1 MGNGGQRSFTRP
13 GVPEAMLSRRH
24 ELKTIQEVLRLMGL
38 LESAYWL
45 GHYLTGVIAGT
56 LSSGLVIACMVLVK
70 KEVSYFPLE
79 RTSVSLLA
87 VTFFFF
93 CCLYT
98 MHAMLVASFFRH
110 ASIAVTFGVIYWFPL
125 TLFLPWQMVEGFES
139 PLGAYIY
146 ADRHFKLL
154 SSATPCLGTYWVLKI
169 IGLSVDYT
177 GGGSANWE
185 LITKN
190 VLEMDNVSILEI
202 WSVMAAT
209 CVTIALFLWYFTK
222 IFPWTAGIPQPFYFP
237 VTLKRSF
244 LLYILQ
250 EFGELKALDGVD
262 LKAYPRQIT
271 VLLGHNGAGKTTL
284 MNIVTGMFSP
294 TKGKVIVCGIDVAKN
309 TERARENVSFCQ
321 QHNVFFSDLTVWEH
335 LMFFG
340 SLKGVHH
347 SVIREKISRV
357 LETVKLS
364 DKCYSFCNTLSGGMK
379 KRLSVAI
386 ATISSPKGNIICL
399 QVIVLDEPSAGMD
412 PENRRDMWS
421 LFLHLR
427 KRSTLIIS
435 THDMEEAD
443 TLADNI
449 VVMRRGKV
457 HCSGSPSFL
466 KKAFGYR
473 LTIEKNDAVFQ
484 LDRVIKIVRQFVS
497 TANVQNDKLNE
508 VTLDLG
514 VSEPDGFTS
523 MFESLERHSE
533 ELGVQSIGVKV
544 TTIEDVYV
552 NNLYMSALNAPFAD
566 ADLRAVSCVP
576 PKRPTAL
583 GRFSALLAKRRL
595 YFSRVWTVPVV
606 CWVVPTLVFLGQL
619 KLEHDLVSKR
629 NSVAAM
635 FNFVP
640 PIGSRQRLKVD
651 TRLLYPEGNVFLD
664 HDNFS
669 SEFVSRHFGGLADE
683 SVPRLVTLSS
693 AQDELVSIGSRNFL
707 EYTGAYTFG
716 CVFWG
721 DPLEALWN
729 PYATLSS
736 VIALNALNS
745 AVLRYLSDDAGAKFQ
760 MNIQLDKEE
769 NSAVGSGLDFS
780 KAAWRDMLEVALLM
794 FSRAVFVPLGTAFVV
809 AASVLFPVAESASG
823 VRALQLMTG
832 VSALLFWASHFL
844 FDLLVYLLAWS
855 AAALSLNL
863 HYELSMETNAALL
876 ILVLVFSLVG
886 ISTSYAVASFAKSAA
901 GAFTFVVL
909 FFFFG
914 GATPLFVFMVLM
926 MLRVSEGLPSPRW
939 IPLALLPLPP
949 FTFPWS
955 VIKVLQLDSENSHC
969 LRYST
974 TKVGDLYVLD
984 MFCVALQNGHRFP
997 GGIHYCC
1004 ERYASNSTVGVDTL
1018 SPLSFHEAGVALEI
1032 LVMAAEGVLLF
1043 AFIVWKDSGPR
1054 NVFPSSRSKKTNSN
1068 GHLDADVQREKD
1080 LVQDMRV
1087 QSQALVHTMVV
1098 DDLHKVYGSL
1108 HAVQGLNLAVRSGEC
1123 VGLLGVN
1130 GAGKTTTFQMLA
1142 GLLPATSGDAFRND
1156 VVLSKQPRKWQS
1168 NIGYCP
1174 QSEGLLAKLTAF
1186 EFLRLFACL
1195 RGVPG
1200 SDVELLVAS
1209 IINVVK
1215 LAAHAHKRC
1224 ETYSGGNRRKLSIAA
1239 ALLGLPGL
1247 VFLDEP
1253 TAGIDVVARKDIFR
1267 ALERIKRASGVS
1279 IVLTS
1284 HSMAECE
1291 LACDR
1296 IGIMVTGQFRCLGTL
1311 PHLKSRFGQGYVMSV
1326 KVAAGGDVDF
1336 KMVREA
1342 VQKVF
1347 PRTQLRHFHGGRL
1360 EYLLEAK
1367 IPWSEVFGKV
1377 DVLRQS
1383 LQLEHVLI
1391 SDTTLEQIFIGFAD
1405 ANQGDLSS
1413 IIPTNALT

>member
-1 MGNGGQRSFTRP
+1 M
-13 GVPEAMLSRRH
+13 
-24 ELKTIQEVLRLMGL
+24 
-38 LESAYWL
+38 
-45 GHYLTGVIAGT
+45 
-56 LSSGLVIACMVLVK
+56 
-70 KEVSYFPLE
+70 
-79 RTSVSLLA
+79 
-87 VTFFFF
+87 
-93 CCLYT
+93 
-98 MHAMLVASFFRH
+98 
-110 ASIAVTFGVIYWFPL
+110 
-125 TLFLPWQMVEGFES
+125 
-139 PLGAYIY
+139 
-146 ADRHFKLL
+146 
-154 SSATPCLGTYWVLKI
+154 
-169 IGLSVDYT
+169 
-177 GGGSANWE
+177 
-185 LITKN
+185 
-190 VLEMDNVSILEI
+190 
-202 WSVMAAT
+202 
-209 CVTIALFLWYFTK
+209 
-222 IFPWTAGIPQPFYFP
+222 
-237 VTLKRSF
+237 
-244 LLYILQ
+244 
-250 EFGELKALDGVD
+250 
-262 LKAYPRQIT
+262 
-271 VLLGHNGAGKTTL
+271 
-284 MNIVTGMFSP
+284 
-294 TKGKVIVCGIDVAKN
+294 
-309 TERARENVSFCQ
+309 
-321 QHNVFFSDLTVWEH
+321 
-335 LMFFG
+335 
-340 SLKGVHH
+340 
-347 SVIREKISRV
+347 
-357 LETVKLS
+357 
-364 DKCYSFCNTLSGGMK
+364 
-379 KRLSVAI
+379 
-386 ATISSPKGNIICL
+386 
-399 QVIVLDEPSAGMD
+399 
-412 PENRRDMWS
+412 
-421 LFLHLR
+421 
-427 KRSTLIIS
+427 
-435 THDMEEAD
+435 
-443 TLADNI
+443 
-449 VVMRRGKV
+449 
-457 HCSGSPSFL
+457 
-466 KKAFGYR
+466 
-473 LTIEKNDAVFQ
+473 FQ
-484 LDRVIKIVRQFVS
+484 LDRVIKIVRQFVP
-497 TANVQNDKLNE
+497 TANVQSDKLNE

-514 VSEPDGFTS
+514 VSEPHGFTS
-523 MFESLERHSE
+523 MFESLERHCE

-552 NNLYMSALNAPFAD
+552 NAYEEAEMSEDSCDGMPASD

-606 CWVVPTLVFLGQL
+606 CWVVPTLVFLGQI
-619 KLEHDLVSKR
+619 KLEHGLVSKR
-629 NSVAAM
+629 NSVTAM

-640 PIGSRQRLKVD
+640 PIGSTQRVKVD

-669 SEFVSRHFGGLADE
+669 FEFVGRHFEGLVDE

-693 AQDELVSIGSRNFL
+693 ARDELISIGSRNFL
-707 EYTGAYTFG
+707 EYTKAYTFG
-716 CVFWG
+716 CVFRG
-721 DPLEALWN
+721 DALEALWN

-745 AVLRYLSDDAGAKFQ
+745 AVLRYLSGDVGAKFQ

-780 KAAWRDMLEVALLM
+780 KAARRDMLEVALLM

-809 AASVLFPVAESASG
+809 AGAVLFPVAEGASG

-855 AAALSLNL
+855 AVAFSLNL
-863 HYELSMETNAALL
+863 HYVLSMETN
-876 ILVLVFSLVG
+876 
-886 ISTSYAVASFAKSAA
+886 
-901 GAFTFVVL
+901 
-909 FFFFG
+909 
-914 GATPLFVFMVLM
+914 GATPLFVYMVLM

-984 MFCVALQNGHRFP
+984 MFCVALKNGRRFP

-1004 ERYASNSTVGVDTL
+1004 E
-1018 SPLSFHEAGVALEI
+1018 PGVALEI

-1054 NVFPSSRSKKTNSN
+1054 NVFLSSRSKKTNSN

-1080 LVQDMRV
+1080 LVQDLRV
-1087 QSQALVHTMVV
+1087 QSQELAHTMIV

-1130 GAGKTTTFQMLA
+1130 GAGKTTTFQILA
-1142 GLLPATSGDAFRND
+1142 GLLPTTSGDAFRND

-1195 RGVPG
+1195 RGIPG

-1326 KVAAGGDVDF
+1326 KMAAGVDVDF
-1336 KMVREA
+1336 KTVREA
-1342 VQKVF
+1342 IEETF
-1347 PRTQLRHFHGGRL
+1347 PSTKLRHFHGGRF
-1360 EYLLEAK
+1360 EYLLESK
-1367 IPWSEVFGKV
+1367 IPWSEVFRRV

-1383 LQLEHVLI
+1383 LQLEHLLI
-1391 SDTTLEQIFIGFAD
+1391 SDTTLEQIFIRFAD

-1413 IIPTNALT
+1413 IISTNALT